1 MTDRNWYRTP
11 DNGRN
16 SPDYGHSSLTDD
28 AHPWAG
34 QFWPSFWI
42 ALLCAGVIVAAG
54 MAAIAM
60 GAGS

>member
-28 AHPWAG
+28 ADATWWTPPLWFWVSLAFGAVAWAVV
-34 QFWPSFWI
+34 S
-42 ALLCAGVIVAAG
+42 
-54 MAAIAM
+54 
-60 GAGS
+60 